1 MAKRKLDDKL
11 IPRNSISEE
20 LRKIS
25 GSTNAYITP
34 AGKVYVDYGD
44 DMMYPAKT
52 FVNAH
57 NGYLYINFK
66 SDDGKMIQRRV
77 HRLVAE
83 AYLPNPNNWSVVCHI
98 DNDKANPELSNLKW
112 GTTSS
117 NTKEAFDD
125 GLAKNDKGWDDS
137 QSVPVC
143 CFDSKTK
150 QFLCCYGSISE
161 ASRDTG
167 VTKTGIIYQ
176 CDKRPTKR
184 FRKGFIFRYLSD
196 FPENIFV
203 L

>member
-34 AGKVYVDYGD
+34 SGKVYFDYGD

-98 DNDKANPELSNLKW
+98 DNDKANPDLSNLKW

-150 QFLCCYGSISE
+150 QFLRCYGSISE

-184 FRKGFIFRYLSD
+184 FRKGFIFRYFSD
-196 FPENIFV
+196 FHENIFV

>member
-11 IPRNSISEE
+11 IPYNSISEE

-25 GSTNAYITP
+25 GSANAYITP
-34 AGKVYVDYGD
+34 SGKVYFDYGNE
-44 DMMYPAKT
+44 MMYPAKT
-52 FVNAH
+52 FVNVH

-66 SDDGKMIQRRV
+66 SESGRIVQRRV

-83 AYLPNPNNWSVVCHI
+83 AYLPNPNNLPVVCHI
-98 DNDKANPELSNLKW
+98 DNDKANPDLSNLKW
-112 GTTSS
+112 GTVSS
-117 NTKEAFDD
+117 NTKEAFDER
-125 GLAKNDKGWDDS
+125 LAKNDKGWDDS
-137 QSVPVC
+137 QSIPVC

-150 QFLCCYGSISE
+150 QFLCCYGSVSE
-161 ASRDTG
+161 TSRDTG

-176 CDKRPTKR
+176 CDKRLTKR
-184 FRKGFIFRYLSD
+184 FRKGFIFRYFSD

>member
-11 IPRNSISEE
+11 IPCNSISEE

-34 AGKVYVDYGD
+34 SGKVYFDYGN
-44 DMMYPAKT
+44 DMMYSAKT
-52 FVNAH
+52 FVNAN

-66 SDDGKMIQRRV
+66 SVDGKMIQRRV

-83 AYLPNPNNWSVVCHI
+83 AYLPNPNNLPVVCHI
-98 DNDKANPELSNLKW
+98 DNDKANPDLSNLKW
-112 GTTSS
+112 GTVSS

-125 GLAKNDKGWDDS
+125 GLAKNDKGWNDS
-137 QSVPVC
+137 QSIPVC
-143 CFDSKTK
+143 CFNGKTK
-150 QFLCCYGSISE
+150 QLLRCYGSVSE

-167 VTKTGIIYQ
+167 VTKAGIVYQ
-176 CDKRPTKR
+176 CDKRLTKR
-184 FRKGFIFRYLSD
+184 LRKGFIFRYLSD

>member
-25 GSTNAYITP
+25 DSTNAYITP
-34 AGKVYVDYGD
+34 SGKVYFDYGN

-66 SDDGKMIQRRV
+66 GVSGKMIQRRV
-77 HRLVAE
+77 HRLVAD
-83 AYLPNPNNWSVVCHI
+83 AYLLSPNKLPVVCHI
-98 DNDKANPELSNLKW
+98 DNDKANPNLSNLKW
-112 GTTSS
+112 GTVSS

-150 QFLCCYGSISE
+150 QFLRCYGSISE

-176 CDKRPTKR
+176 CDNRLTKR
-184 FRKGFIFRYLSD
+184 FRKGFIFRYFSD

>member
-25 GSTNAYITP
+25 GSANAYITP
-34 AGKVYVDYGD
+34 SGKVYFDYGN

-98 DNDKANPELSNLKW
+98 DNDKANPDLSNLKW

-150 QFLCCYGSISE
+150 QFLRCYGSISE

-184 FRKGFIFRYLSD
+184 FRKRFIFRYFSD
-196 FPENIFV
+196 FHENIFV

>member
-11 IPRNSISEE
+11 IPYNSISEE

-25 GSTNAYITP
+25 DSTNAYITP
-34 AGKVYVDYGD
+34 SGKVYFDYGN
-44 DMMYPAKT
+44 DMMYPART
-52 FVNAH
+52 FINAH
-57 NGYLYINFK
+57 NGYLYIGFK
-66 SDDGKMIQRRV
+66 SVDGKMIQRRV

-83 AYLPNPNNWSVVCHI
+83 AYLPNPNNWPVVCHI
-98 DNDKANPELSNLKW
+98 DNDKANPDLSNLKW
-112 GTTSS
+112 GTVSS

-125 GLAKNDKGWDDS
+125 GLVKNDKGWDDS

-150 QFLCCYGSISE
+150 KLLRCYGSVSE

-176 CDKRPTKR
+176 CDKRLTKR
-184 FRKGFIFRYLSD
+184 FRKGFIFRYFSD
-196 FPENIFV
+196 FPENVFV